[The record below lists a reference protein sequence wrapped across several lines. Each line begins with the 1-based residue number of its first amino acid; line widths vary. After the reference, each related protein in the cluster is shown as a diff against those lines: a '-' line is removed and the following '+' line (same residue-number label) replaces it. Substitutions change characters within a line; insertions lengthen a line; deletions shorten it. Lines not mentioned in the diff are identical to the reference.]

1 MKNLNKPAARTMTS
15 QPNTQAQMNANPYH
29 NPLYTDPIKL
39 GGVEIAPIDLL
50 EHVLATGGT
59 GSGKTRSFLLPLVE
73 SILNRFGIHPE
84 TKAAMMLMDA
94 KGDMAELASLCAERS
109 GRMEDLCILGQN
121 GNCWFDLFALFEGD
135 PTRVSNFLFETL
147 EERGAGGPTR
157 GGSND
162 SFWEENARRLLRA
175 ATTMAKAKN
184 GIGLGGLAGISR
196 AISRIV
202 AVRTR
207 NDDEASD
214 SAVET
219 IVSEIET
226 ARSEGRLPDDE
237 AETLNEYVKNDVC
250 HGNLNTWG
258 TIANMARNYTSHF
271 SSPELQSL
279 FTEQPGR
286 CRIIPQQVIDE
297 GLLLIVSLSPVI
309 YGEAATP
316 FRMAIKK
323 AFYERILQREHL
335 CVMQNDRPRRINRVR
350 PILCV
355 MDEFHTTLNARGR
368 SADAYFLDRAREF
381 RCMCILASQGI
392 SAINSVLGDKNLCD
406 HLLNNCRTKFFFA
419 NDCPQTSEY
428 FEAVGGNEERFVQSF
443 TYKPVLSAPRFRL
456 PNHTFQG
463 SDGVQLTGVS
473 MNIQKQPPCS
483 AAELGSLPNGSALVV
498 KKGRQIVRFRND
510 PKDYALDFREK

>member
-1 MKNLNKPAARTMTS
+1 MKTHPKTQDPMT
-15 QPNTQAQMNANPYH
+15 ANPYH

-39 GGVEIAPIDLL
+39 GGVELRPIDLL

-73 SILNRFGIHPE
+73 SILTRFGYRAE

-94 KGDMAELASLCAERS
+94 KGDMADLAGLCVERS
-109 GRMEDLCILGQN
+109 GRADDLCILGQN

-135 PTRVSNFLFETL
+135 PTRVSNFLYETL
-147 EERGAGGPTR
+147 EERGSGGPSR
-157 GGSND
+157 GGSNE

-175 ATTMAKAKN
+175 ATTLAKATH
-184 GIGLGGLAGISR
+184 GLGLGGLAGISSSI
-196 AISRIV
+196 ISIFE
-202 AVRTR
+202 VRTHGE
-207 NDDEASD
+207 DDAANE
-214 SAVET
+214 AVET
-219 IVSEIET
+219 IIKKVEA
-226 ARSEGRLPDDE
+226 ARDSGLVPEDE
-237 AETLNEYVKNDVC
+237 LQTLADYIKNDVR
-250 HGNLNTWG
+250 HGNPNTWG

-286 CRIIPQQVIDE
+286 RRIVPETVIDE
-297 GLLLIVSLSPVI
+297 GLLLIVNLSPVI
-309 YGEAATP
+309 YGESATP

-335 CVMQNDRPRRINRVR
+335 IEVQDIEPRHINRIR

-368 SADAYFLDRAREF
+368 AADAYFLDRAREF
-381 RCMCILASQGI
+381 RCMCLLASQGI
-392 SAINSVLGDKNLCD
+392 SAINSVLGDKNLLD

-428 FEAVGGNEERFVQSF
+428 FETLGGKEERFVQSF
-443 TYKPVLSAPRFRL
+443 NYEPARPAPRFRL
-456 PNHTFQG
+456 PNHRFAEPSCTRI
-463 SDGVQLTGVS
+463 SGVS
-473 MNIQKQPPCS
+473 LEIQKHPRFS
-483 AAELGSLPNGSALVV
+483 AAELGSLPNGNALVV
-498 KKGRQIVRFRND
+498 KKGRELATFSRD
-510 PKDYALDFREK
+510 PQAYALPQPAE

>member
-1 MKNLNKPAARTMTS
+1 MTRRTTS
-15 QPNTQAQMNANPYH
+15 KKQMNTNPH
-29 NPLYTDPIKL
+29 TNPLYTDPIEL
-39 GGVEIAPIDLL
+39 GGIELRPLDLL

-73 SILNRFGIHPE
+73 SILSRFGSHSE

-94 KGDMAELASLCAERS
+94 KGDMAELASLCAQRS

-175 ATTMAKAKN
+175 AASLAKSSS
-184 GIGLGGLAGISR
+184 GTGLGGLAGISS
-196 AISRIV
+196 AIDRILT
-202 AVRTR
+202 VRFSH
-207 NDDEASD
+207 DEEASD
-214 SAVET
+214 TALEKLVE
-219 IVSEIET
+219 EIESSKT
-226 ARSEGRLPDDE
+226 AGRLPVDE
-237 AETLNEYVKNDVC
+237 ALSLSAYLKNDVR
-250 HGNLNTWG
+250 HGNPHTWG
-258 TIANMARNYTSHF
+258 TIANMARNYTAHF
-271 SSPELQSL
+271 SAPELQGL
-279 FTEQPGR
+279 FAEMPGR
-286 CRIIPQQVIDE
+286 RRIIPQMVIDE

-443 TYKPVLSAPRFRL
+443 TYKPVLPAPRFRL

-473 MNIQKQPPCS
+473 MNIQKQPRCS